1 MRLLSQDSDW
11 NNVRIQSIEVIIIVQ
26 VQNTRLVSNY
36 GMSNQ
41 ETCSVIIAI
50 RVNQSDI
57 VHNVSLF
64 SLP

>member
-11 NNVRIQSIEVIIIVQ
+11 NNVWIQSIEVIIIVQ

-41 ETCSVIIAI
+41 ETCSETIAI
-50 RVNQSDI
+50 GVNQSDI